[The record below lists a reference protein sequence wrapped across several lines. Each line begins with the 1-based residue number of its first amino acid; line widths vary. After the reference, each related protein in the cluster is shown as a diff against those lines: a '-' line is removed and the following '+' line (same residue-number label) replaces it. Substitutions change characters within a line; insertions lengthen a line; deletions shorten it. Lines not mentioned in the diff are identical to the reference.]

1 MVIGFP
7 EVSIASGFKVPPV
20 AKIYIARVLCRWNRN
35 RGARGR
41 LSAELTGQ
49 QVIIL
54 REGTSRSRGRDAQK
68 ANIVAAKIIAE
79 SIKSSLGPKG
89 MDKMLVD
96 GFGDV
101 TITNDG
107 ATILDE
113 MEVQHPAAK
122 MLVEVAKTQDDEVGD
137 GTTTVVVVAGELL
150 KKAEELVDQNIH
162 PTVIVDGYRIASAR
176 ALEILDEIAIKVDSN
191 DKATLRRI
199 AEVSLA
205 SKILADQKETMSELA
220 VNAILQVA
228 EKTPQGWKVDIDDV
242 KVEKKPGEALA
253 DTSLIKGIVLDKEV
267 VHPGMPKRVENAKIA
282 LVDAPLEVEK
292 TEFEAKINI
301 ENPDQMKAFLDE
313 EESMLKGMVEKVSS
327 SGANVLLCE
336 KGIDD
341 VAQHYLA
348 KKGIL
353 AVRRVKQSDIEKLV
367 KATGAKVVSSI
378 DELKASDLGEAGL
391 VEERKVADDKM
402 VFVEGCKNPKAV
414 TILVRGGSERL
425 VDEAER
431 SIHDALCVVRDV
443 VRDPRIVGGGGAP
456 EAELAMRLQDYSQ
469 KLSGKEQLAV
479 IAFADALETVPMA
492 LAENAGLDPIDIM
505 VQLRSAHEKG
515 QLWAGVDVD
524 EGKVADMKEKGIIE
538 PHGVKVQVIKSA
550 AEAAGMILKIDD
562 VIAAAKSKDM
572 AGGKGPGKSPEEGG
586 EEGSSEF

>member
-1 MVIGFP
+1 M
-7 EVSIASGFKVPPV
+7 SS
-20 AKIYIARVLCRWNRN
+20 
-35 RGARGR
+35 
-41 LSAELTGQ
+41 ELAGQ

-54 REGTSRSRGRDAQK
+54 REGTSRSRGQDALK
-68 ANIVAAKIIAE
+68 ANIMAAKIIAE
-79 SIKSSLGPKG
+79 SVRSSLGPKG

-122 MLVEVAKTQDDEVGD
+122 MMVEVAKTQDDEVGD
-137 GTTTVVVVAGELL
+137 GTTTSVVVAGELL
-150 KKAEELVDQNIH
+150 KKAEELLDQGIH
-162 PTVIVDGYRIASAR
+162 PTVIVDGYREASNR
-176 ALEILDEIAIKVDSN
+176 ALEVLNQIAIKIEPN
-191 DKATLRRI
+191 DKALLRKV

-205 SKILADQKETMSELA
+205 SKILAEDKEAMAELA

-228 EKTPQGWKVDIDDV
+228 EKTSDGYKVDIDDV
-242 KVEKKPGEALA
+242 KVEKKPGESLT
-253 DTSLIKGIVLDKEV
+253 DTSLIKGIVLDKEI
-267 VHPGMPKRVENAKIA
+267 VHPGMPKRVEDAKIA

-292 TEFEAKINI
+292 TEFDAKINI
-301 ENPDQMKAFLDE
+301 ENPEQMKAFLDE
-313 EESMLKGMVEKVSS
+313 EEKMLKDMTDKISN

-353 AVRRVKQSDIEKLV
+353 AVRRVKQSDMEKLV
-367 KATGAKVVSSI
+367 KATGGKVVSNVN
-378 DELKASDLGEAGL
+378 DLRPEDLGFAKL

-402 VFVEGCKNPKAV
+402 TFVEGSKNPKAV

-431 SIHDALCVVRDV
+431 AIHDALCVVRDV
-443 VRDPRIVGGGGAP
+443 VLDPRVVGGGGAP
-456 EAELAMRLQDYSQ
+456 EAEVARRLREHAQ

-479 IAFADALETVPMA
+479 IAFGEALETLPTA
-492 LAENAGLDPIDIM
+492 LAENAGLDPIDIL
-505 VQLRSAHEKG
+505 VQLRVAHEKG
-515 QLWAGVDVD
+515 QLWAGVDVN
-524 EGKVADMKEKGIIE
+524 ESKVADLKERGILE
-538 PHGVKVQVIKSA
+538 PIGVKIQVIKSA
-550 AEAAGMILKIDD
+550 SEAAGMILKIDD
-562 VIAAAKSKDM
+562 VIAAAKSSPGGQGGPKGKD
-572 AGGKGPGKSPEEGG
+572 EGDD
-586 EEGSSEF
+586 EGSSEY

>member
-1 MVIGFP
+1 MF
-7 EVSIASGFKVPPV
+7 ASGFGALALDKF
-20 AKIYIARVLCRWNRN
+20 YIAREFSRPS
-35 RGARGR
+35 R
-41 LSAELTGQ
+41 LGDKEKLSSELAGQ
-49 QVIIL
+49 QIIIL
-54 REGTSRSRGRDAQK
+54 KEGTSRSRGKDALR
-68 ANIVAAKIIAE
+68 ANITAAKVIAE
-79 SIKSSLGPKG
+79 SVKSSLGPKG

-107 ATILDE
+107 ATILKE

-122 MLVEVAKTQDDEVGD
+122 MMVEVAKTQDDEVGD
-137 GTTTVVVVAGELL
+137 GTTTSVVVAGELL
-150 KKAEELVDQNIH
+150 RKAEELIDQNIH
-162 PTVIVDGYRIASAR
+162 PTVIVDGYRDASDK
-176 ALEILDEIAIKVDSN
+176 ALEILNEIAVKIDPS
-191 DKATLRRI
+191 DKATLRKV

-205 SKILADQKETMSELA
+205 SKILSEYKNEMAELA

-228 EKTPQGWKVDIDDV
+228 EKTGEGYRVDIDDV
-242 KVEKKPGEALA
+242 KVEKKPGESLA
-253 DTSLIKGIVLDKEV
+253 DTALIKGIVLDKEV
-267 VHPGMPKRVENAKIA
+267 VHPGMPKRIEAARIA

-292 TEFEAKINI
+292 TEFDAKINI
-301 ENPDQMKAFLDE
+301 ENPEQMKSFLDE
-313 EESMLKGMVEKVSS
+313 EEKMLKDMVEKVASA
-327 SGANVLLCE
+327 GANVLLCE

-367 KATGAKVVSSI
+367 KATGAKIVSNL
-378 DELKASDLGEAGL
+378 DDLKAGDLGKAAL
-391 VEERKVADDKM
+391 VEERKIGDDKM
-402 VFVEGCKNPKAV
+402 TFVEGAKNPKAV

-456 EAELAMRLQDYSQ
+456 EAEIAKQLRGFAQQ
-469 KLSGKEQLAV
+469 QEGKEQLAV
-479 IAFADALETVPMA
+479 LAFANGLEAVPVA

-505 VQLRSAHEKG
+505 VQLRAAHEKG
-515 QLWAGVDVD
+515 QTWYGVDVF
-524 EGKVADMKEKGIIE
+524 EGKAADLKEKGVLE
-538 PHGVKVQVIKSA
+538 PHGVKMQVIKSA
-550 AEAAGMILKIDD
+550 SEAAGMILKIDD
-562 VIAAAKSKDM
+562 VIASAKSKDSP
-572 AGGKGPGKSPEEGG
+572 GGKGPGKSPEEGG

>member
-1 MVIGFP
+1 MVFSKFQSCWAQIRF
-7 EVSIASGFKVPPV
+7 ILRANFVPN
-20 AKIYIARVLCRWNRN
+20 NRKGWLN
-35 RGARGR
+35 
-41 LSAELTGQ
+41 LSYELGGQ

-54 REGTSRSRGRDAQK
+54 KEGTSRNKGREAFK
-68 ANIVAAKIIAE
+68 ANVMAAKIISE
-79 SIKSSLGPKG
+79 SVRSSIGPKG

-150 KKAEELVDQNIH
+150 KKAEELIDQNIH
-162 PTVIVDGYRIASAR
+162 PTVIVDGYRMASVR
-176 ALEILDEIAIKVDSN
+176 ALEILNEIAIKIESN
-191 DKATLRRI
+191 DRATLRRV

-205 SKILADQKETMSELA
+205 SKILADHKETMSELA
-220 VNAILQVA
+220 VNAVLQVA

-267 VHPGMPKRVENAKIA
+267 VHPGMPKRVEAAKIA

-313 EESMLKGMVEKVSS
+313 EENMLKGMVEKVSA

-353 AVRRVKQSDIEKLV
+353 AVRRVKQSDVEKLV
-367 KATGAKVVSSI
+367 KATGGKVVSNVN
-378 DELKASDLGEAGL
+378 DLKASDLGEAGL

-402 VFVEGCKNPKAV
+402 VFIEGCKNPKAV

-456 EAELAMRLQDYSQ
+456 EAELARRLKDYSQ

-505 VQLRSAHEKG
+505 VQLRTAHEKG

-538 PHGVKVQVIKSA
+538 PHGVKMQVIKSA

-562 VIAAAKSKDM
+562 VIAAAKSKDS
-572 AGGKGPGKSPEEGG
+572 AGGKGPGKGPEEGG

>member
-1 MVIGFP
+1 
-7 EVSIASGFKVPPV
+7 
-20 AKIYIARVLCRWNRN
+20 LN
-35 RGARGR
+35 
-41 LSAELTGQ
+41 GQ

-54 REGTSRSRGRDAQK
+54 KEGTSRNKGRDAFK
-68 ANIVAAKIIAE
+68 ANVMAAKIISE
-79 SIKSSLGPKG
+79 SVRSSIGPKG

-228 EKTPQGWKVDIDDV
+228 EKTPQGWRVDIDDV

-341 VAQHYLA
+341 VAKHYLA

>member
-1 MVIGFP
+1 MFA
-7 EVSIASGFKVPPV
+7 SIFGALGLDKF
-20 AKIYIARVLCRWNRN
+20 YIAREISRRS
-35 RGARGR
+35 R
-41 LSAELTGQ
+41 LGDKKEVSSELAGQ

-54 REGTSRSRGRDAQK
+54 REGTSRSRGQDALK
-68 ANIVAAKIIAE
+68 ANIMAAKIIAE
-79 SIKSSLGPKG
+79 SVRSSLGPKG

-122 MLVEVAKTQDDEVGD
+122 MMVEVAKTQDDEVGD
-137 GTTTVVVVAGELL
+137 GTTTSVVVAGELL
-150 KKAEELVDQNIH
+150 KKAEELIDQGIH
-162 PTVIVDGYRIASAR
+162 PTVIVDGYRQASNR
-176 ALEILDEIAIKVDSN
+176 ALEVLDQIAIKIDPT
-191 DKATLRRI
+191 DKAILRKV

-205 SKILADQKETMSELA
+205 SKILAEDKEAMAELA

-228 EKTPQGWKVDIDDV
+228 EKTPDGYKVDIDDV
-242 KVEKKPGEALA
+242 KVEKKPGESLT
-253 DTSLIKGIVLDKEV
+253 DTALIKGIVLDKEI
-267 VHPGMPKRVENAKIA
+267 VHPGMPKRVEDAKIA

-292 TEFEAKINI
+292 TEFDAKINI
-301 ENPDQMKAFLDE
+301 ENPEQMKAFLDE
-313 EESMLKGMVEKVSS
+313 EEKMLKDMTDKVSN

-353 AVRRVKQSDIEKLV
+353 AVRRVKQSDMEKLV
-367 KATGAKVVSSI
+367 KATGGKVVSNVN
-378 DELKASDLGEAGL
+378 DLGPEDLGFAKL

-402 VFVEGCKNPKAV
+402 TFVEGSKNPKAV

-431 SIHDALCVVRDV
+431 AIHDALCVVRDV
-443 VRDPRIVGGGGAP
+443 VLDPRVVAGGGAP
-456 EAELAMRLQDYSQ
+456 EAEVARRLREHAQ

-479 IAFADALETVPMA
+479 IAFGEALETLPTA
-492 LAENAGLDPIDIM
+492 LAENAGLDPIDIL
-505 VQLRSAHEKG
+505 VQLRAAHEKG
-515 QLWAGVDVD
+515 QLWAGVDVN
-524 EGKVADMKEKGIIE
+524 ESKVADLKERGVLE
-538 PHGVKVQVIKSA
+538 PLGVKVQVIKSA

-562 VIAAAKSKDM
+562 VIAAAKSS
-572 AGGKGPGKSPEEGG
+572 AGGQGGPKGKDEGDD
-586 EEGSSEF
+586 EGSSDF

>member
-1 MVIGFP
+1 MFAFGFGP
-7 EVSIASGFKVPPV
+7 LALDKF
-20 AKIYIARVLCRWNRN
+20 YIAREISRP
-35 RGARGR
+35 ARLGGQR
-41 LSAELTGQ
+41 KKLSSELAGQ

-54 REGTSRSRGRDAQK
+54 REGTSRSRGQDALK
-68 ANIVAAKIIAE
+68 ANIMAAKIIAE
-79 SIKSSLGPKG
+79 SVRSSLGPKG

-122 MLVEVAKTQDDEVGD
+122 MMVEVAKTQDDEVGD
-137 GTTTVVVVAGELL
+137 GTTTSVVVAGELL
-150 KKAEELVDQNIH
+150 KKAEELIDQGVH
-162 PTVIVDGYRIASAR
+162 PTVIVDGYREASIR
-176 ALEILDEIAIKVDSN
+176 ALEVLNQIAIKIEPN
-191 DKATLRRI
+191 DRAMLRKI

-205 SKILADQKETMSELA
+205 SKILAEDKEAMAELA

-228 EKTPQGWKVDIDDV
+228 EKTPDGYKVDIDDV
-242 KVEKKPGEALA
+242 KVEKKPGESLTDTAL
-253 DTSLIKGIVLDKEV
+253 IRGIVLDKEI
-267 VHPGMPKRVENAKIA
+267 VHPGMPKRVEDAKIA

-292 TEFEAKINI
+292 TEFDAKINI
-301 ENPDQMKAFLDE
+301 ENPEQMKAFLDE
-313 EESMLKGMVEKVSS
+313 EEKMLKDMTDKISD

-353 AVRRVKQSDIEKLV
+353 AVRRVKQSDMEKLV
-367 KATGAKVVSSI
+367 KATGGKVVSNVN
-378 DELKASDLGEAGL
+378 DLRAEDLGFAKL

-402 VFVEGCKNPKAV
+402 TFVEGSKNPKAV

-431 SIHDALCVVRDV
+431 AIHDALCVVRDV
-443 VRDPRIVGGGGAP
+443 VLDPRVVGGGGAP
-456 EAELAMRLQDYSQ
+456 EAEVARRLREHAQ

-479 IAFADALETVPMA
+479 IAFGEALETLPTA
-492 LAENAGLDPIDIM
+492 LAENAGMDPIDIL
-505 VQLRSAHEKG
+505 VQLRVAHEKG
-515 QLWAGVDVD
+515 QLWAGVDVN
-524 EGKVADMKEKGIIE
+524 ESKVADLKERGIIE
-538 PHGVKVQVIKSA
+538 PLGVKVQVIKSA

-562 VIAAAKSKDM
+562 VIAAAKSSSGGQGGPKGKD
-572 AGGKGPGKSPEEGG
+572 EGDD
-586 EEGSSEF
+586 EGSGDY

>member
-1 MVIGFP
+1 MF
-7 EVSIASGFKVPPV
+7 ASGFGALVLDKF
-20 AKIYIARVLCRWNRN
+20 YIAREMSRPS
-35 RGARGR
+35 R
-41 LSAELTGQ
+41 LRDKKKMSSELAGQ

-54 REGTSRSRGRDAQK
+54 REGTSRSRGQDALK
-68 ANIVAAKIIAE
+68 ANIMAAKIIAE
-79 SIKSSLGPKG
+79 SVRSSLGPKG

-122 MLVEVAKTQDDEVGD
+122 MMVEVAKTQDDEVGD
-137 GTTTVVVVAGELL
+137 GTTTSVVVAGELL
-150 KKAEELVDQNIH
+150 KKAEELLDQGIH
-162 PTVIVDGYRIASAR
+162 PTVIVDGYREASNK
-176 ALEILDEIAIKVDSN
+176 ALEVLNQIAIKIEPN
-191 DKATLRRI
+191 DKALLRKV

-205 SKILADQKETMSELA
+205 SKILAEDKEAMAELA

-228 EKTPQGWKVDIDDV
+228 EKTSDGYKVDIDDV
-242 KVEKKPGEALA
+242 KVEKKPGESLT
-253 DTSLIKGIVLDKEV
+253 DTSLIKGIVLDKEI
-267 VHPGMPKRVENAKIA
+267 VHPGMPKRVEDAKIA

-292 TEFEAKINI
+292 TEFDAKINI
-301 ENPDQMKAFLDE
+301 ENPEQMKAFLDE
-313 EESMLKGMVEKVSS
+313 EEKMLKEMTDKISN

-353 AVRRVKQSDIEKLV
+353 AVRRVKQSDMEKLV
-367 KATGAKVVSSI
+367 KATGGKVVSNVN
-378 DELKASDLGEAGL
+378 DLRPEDLGFAKL

-402 VFVEGCKNPKAV
+402 TFVEGSKNPKAV

-431 SIHDALCVVRDV
+431 AIHDALCVVRDV
-443 VRDPRIVGGGGAP
+443 VLDPRVVGGGGAP
-456 EAELAMRLQDYSQ
+456 EAEVARRLREHAQ

-479 IAFADALETVPMA
+479 IAFGEALETLPTA
-492 LAENAGLDPIDIM
+492 LAENAGLDPIDIL
-505 VQLRSAHEKG
+505 VQLRVAHEKG
-515 QLWAGVDVD
+515 QLWAGVDVN
-524 EGKVADMKEKGIIE
+524 ESKVADLKERGILE
-538 PHGVKVQVIKSA
+538 PIGVKIQVIKSA
-550 AEAAGMILKIDD
+550 SEAAGMILKIDD
-562 VIAAAKSKDM
+562 VIAAAKSSPGGQGGPKGKD
-572 AGGKGPGKSPEEGG
+572 EGDD
-586 EEGSSEF
+586 EGSSDY

>member
-1 MVIGFP
+1 M
-7 EVSIASGFKVPPV
+7 SS
-20 AKIYIARVLCRWNRN
+20 
-35 RGARGR
+35 
-41 LSAELTGQ
+41 ELAGQ

-54 REGTSRSRGRDAQK
+54 REGTSRSRGQDALK
-68 ANIVAAKIIAE
+68 ANIMAAKIIAE
-79 SIKSSLGPKG
+79 SVRSSLGPKG

-122 MLVEVAKTQDDEVGD
+122 MMVEVAKTQDDEVGD
-137 GTTTVVVVAGELL
+137 GTTTSVVVAGELL
-150 KKAEELVDQNIH
+150 KKAEELIDQGIH
-162 PTVIVDGYRIASAR
+162 PTVIVDGYRQASIR
-176 ALEILDEIAIKVDSN
+176 ALEVLDQIAIKIDPI
-191 DKATLRRI
+191 DKAMLRRV

-205 SKILADQKETMSELA
+205 SKILAEDKEAMAELA

-228 EKTPQGWKVDIDDV
+228 EKTPDGYKVDIDDV
-242 KVEKKPGEALA
+242 KVEKKPGESLT
-253 DTSLIKGIVLDKEV
+253 DTTLIKGIVLDKEI
-267 VHPGMPKRVENAKIA
+267 VHPGMPKRVEDAKIA

-292 TEFEAKINI
+292 TEFDAKINI
-301 ENPDQMKAFLDE
+301 ENPEQMKSFLDE
-313 EESMLKGMVEKVSS
+313 EEKMLKDMTDKVAN

-353 AVRRVKQSDIEKLV
+353 AVRRVKQSDMEKLV
-367 KATGAKVVSSI
+367 KATGGKVVSNVN
-378 DELKASDLGEAGL
+378 DLRAEDLGFAKL

-402 VFVEGCKNPKAV
+402 TFVEGSKNPKAV
-414 TILVRGGSERL
+414 TILVRGGGERI

-431 SIHDALCVVRDV
+431 AIHDALCVVRDV
-443 VRDPRIVGGGGAP
+443 VLDPRVVGGGGAP
-456 EAELAMRLQDYSQ
+456 EAEVARRLREHAQ

-479 IAFADALETVPMA
+479 IAFGEALETLPTA
-492 LAENAGLDPIDIM
+492 LAENAGMDPIDIL
-505 VQLRSAHEKG
+505 VQLRVAHEKG
-515 QLWAGVDVD
+515 QLWAGVDVN
-524 EGKVADMKEKGIIE
+524 ESKVADLKERGILE
-538 PHGVKVQVIKSA
+538 PVGVKIQVIKSA

-562 VIAAAKSKDM
+562 VIAAAKSS
-572 AGGKGPGKSPEEGG
+572 AGGAGGPKGKDEGDD
-586 EEGSSEF
+586 EGSSDY